1 LTLYGMLADGMTRD
15 TFVSGEAVSL
25 LPVGTAYYR
34 TMYMPPNLGANSSFL
49 ETLKLL
55 LVHERRGPRGAPR
68 GLDLAF
74 STPRA
79 WLVDGATIDV
89 KRIRTSFGP
98 LSFSLE
104 RTGKAIHIDVS
115 NPKAPDATRLRLR
128 LPSGSRLAGVR
139 IGTRR
144 LHVDPRTT
152 TVTLPAR
159 AGRLHLVATL
169 R

>member
-1 LTLYGMLADGMTRD
+1 
-15 TFVSGEAVSL
+15 
-25 LPVGTAYYR
+25 
-34 TMYMPPNLGANSSFL
+34 MYMPPNLGANSSFL

-79 WLVDGATIDV
+79 WLADGATIAV
-89 KRIRTSFGP
+89 KRVRTSFGP

-104 RTGKAIHIDVS
+104 RTAKTIHIEVS
-115 NPKAPDATRLRLR
+115 NPKAPEPARLRLR
-128 LPSGSRLAGVR
+128 LPSGQRVVSVR
-139 IGTRR
+139 VGTRP
-144 LHVDPRTT
+144 LHVDQRTS

-159 AGRLHLVATL
+159 GGRLRLVATL

>member
-1 LTLYGMLADGMTRD
+1 
-15 TFVSGEAVSL
+15 VSL

-74 STPRA
+74 ATPRA
-79 WLVDGATIDV
+79 WLANGATIDV
-89 KRIRTSFGP
+89 KRVRTSFGP
-98 LSFSLE
+98 LTFALQ
-104 RTGKAIHIDVS
+104 RTGKTIHIDVS
-115 NPKAPDATRLRLR
+115 NPKAPEPARLRLR
-128 LPSGSRLAGVR
+128 LPSGLQLLQVR
-139 IGTRR
+139 RGTTR
-144 LHVDPRTT
+144 LHVDRRTA
-152 TVTLPAR
+152 TVTLPAH
-159 AGRLHLVATL
+159 AGLLHLVATL